1 MKMKTYKDQDK
12 EIQELLK
19 SISKKSKTFAKAD
32 HNSPHYDDLYNIIS
46 ELKDID
52 NFLK

>member
-1 MKMKTYKDQDK
+1 MKTYKDQNK
-12 EIQELLK
+12 EIQALLK
-19 SISKKSKTFAKAD
+19 SISKKSKAFAKDD
-32 HNSPHYDDLYNIIS
+32 HNSPHYGDLYNVIS

>member
-1 MKMKTYKDQDK
+1 MKTYKDQDK
-12 EIQELLK
+12 EIQALLK
-19 SISKKSKTFAKAD
+19 SISKKSKAFANAD
-32 HNSPHYDDLYNIIS
+32 HNSVYYEDLLHVIS